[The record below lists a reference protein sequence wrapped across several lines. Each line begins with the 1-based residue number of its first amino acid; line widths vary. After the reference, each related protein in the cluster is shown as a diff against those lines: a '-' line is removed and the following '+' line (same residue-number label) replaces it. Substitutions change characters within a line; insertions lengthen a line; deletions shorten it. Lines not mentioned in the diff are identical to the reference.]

1 MCLRCR
7 ISIRNNFGNKNGNSI
22 LKNFVENFSKPYF
35 AQANVSRFSVMSVFV
50 FRNLWLEIRNRIGK
64 LKWKYFV
71 FLTVCRFTFTNSSYK
86 KLLVWFL
93 SENILL
99 YLSFSYICNVQWTKY
114 ATSCSCKTL
123 EYINQFTFLKHYFFK
138 FTSPFHNT
146 FYIRNESWNAT
157 LRKPTYHVSR

>member
-1 MCLRCR
+1 MCLRCRISIRNNFGNKNGNSILKNFVENFSKPYFAQANVSRFSVMSVFVFRILRLEMCLRCR

-99 YLSFSYICNVQWTKY
+99 YLSFSYICNVQ
-114 ATSCSCKTL
+114 
-123 EYINQFTFLKHYFFK
+123 
-138 FTSPFHNT
+138 
-146 FYIRNESWNAT
+146 
-157 LRKPTYHVSR
+157 

>member
-123 EYINQFTFLKHYFFK
+123 ADIVEKLNVKKELLQKSNLNKIFVNGGK
-138 FTSPFHNT
+138 
-146 FYIRNESWNAT
+146 
-157 LRKPTYHVSR
+157 

>member
-123 EYINQFTFLKHYFFK
+123 GAIGLDYGVSYAMNFWDIFFELRRVK
-138 FTSPFHNT
+138 
-146 FYIRNESWNAT
+146 RNFRFKSFD
-157 LRKPTYHVSR
+157 

>member
-1 MCLRCR
+1 MYFVFRILRLEMCLRCR
-7 ISIRNNFGNKNGNSI
+7 KTKSKIFRNVSGKTNRNNT
-22 LKNFVENFSKPYF
+22 LSKPTDH
-35 AQANVSRFSVMSVFV
+35 VSRQWDYFV

-114 ATSCSCKTL
+114 ATSCSSKTL
-123 EYINQFTFLKHYFFK
+123 AVTIWRQWN
-138 FTSPFHNT
+138 
-146 FYIRNESWNAT
+146 IR
-157 LRKPTYHVSR
+157 Y

>member
-123 EYINQFTFLKHYFFK
+123 AVTLGRPTRTTETGKLK
-138 FTSPFHNT
+138 TD
-146 FYIRNESWNAT
+146 R
-157 LRKPTYHVSR
+157 VSITKKQKIKIWLF